1 MLLAQVMRAEMPME
15 IRRCA
20 AGGHAFRPRPQVP
33 QQRYCSAAA
42 CQRERRR
49 RWQREKRESDPDY
62 CENQA
67 RAQRA
72 WAQNHSEYWREY
84 RRLHPEYCERNRNAA
99 RQRQRDRRRRAA
111 VATEFAKMDASM
123 AGSPVVGRKN
133 LNAIVFSLGHI
144 GQQGPAS
151 GKRTG
156 GADASVARV
165 GDCSLFQA
173 AGVLGGGEHL
183 PATAAAGAPAPAASA
198 SNSRRRPALLG
209 AGVPLVR

>member
-1 MLLAQVMRAEMPME
+1 MLFAQLMRAEMPME

-33 QQRYCSAAA
+33 NQRYCSAAA

-111 VATEFAKMDASM
+111 VATEVAKMDASL
-123 AGSPVVGRKN
+123 AGSPV
-133 LNAIVFSLGHI
+133 
-144 GQQGPAS
+144 PS
-151 GKRTG
+151 GTFPLVSAG
-156 GADASVARV
+156 
-165 GDCSLFQA
+165 A
-173 AGVLGGGEHL
+173 AGVCK
-183 PATAAAGAPAPAASA
+183 
-198 SNSRRRPALLG
+198 RG
-209 AGVPLVR
+209 AGLLDMTFGYTANHHTG

>member
-1 MLLAQVMRAEMPME
+1 MRAEMPME

-49 RWQREKRESDPDY
+49 RWQRDKRESDPDY

-84 RRLHPEYCERNRNAA
+84 RRLHPQYCERNRNAA

-111 VATEFAKMDASM
+111 VATEFAKMDASR
-123 AGSPVVGRKN
+123 AGSPV
-133 LNAIVFSLGHI
+133 
-144 GQQGPAS
+144 AS
-151 GKRTG
+151 GTYRLVPAATERFAKMDACLVEITLVSTPYAQPGGGGGSLQREDVIGGGG
-156 GADASVARV
+156 GALLA
-165 GDCSLFQA
+165 
-173 AGVLGGGEHL
+173 L
-183 PATAAAGAPAPAASA
+183 PHGPT
-198 SNSRRRPALLG
+198 
-209 AGVPLVR
+209 VPGS

>member
-1 MLLAQVMRAEMPME
+1 ME

-33 QQRYCSAAA
+33 NQRYCSADA
-42 CQRERRR
+42 CQRERWRR
-49 RWQREKRESDPDY
+49 GQREKRESDADC

-123 AGSPVVGRKN
+123 AGSPVPSGTYRLVRRPPRGLQRWTRASWK
-133 LNAIVFSLGHI
+133 SLW
-144 GQQGPAS
+144 
-151 GKRTG
+151 
-156 GADASVARV
+156 
-165 GDCSLFQA
+165 FQRHTLS
-173 AGVLGGGEHL
+173 AG
-183 PATAAAGAPAPAASA
+183 
-198 SNSRRRPALLG
+198 RRRKFAKRGRDRGRWGALLALPHG
-209 AGVPLVR
+209 HTVPGS